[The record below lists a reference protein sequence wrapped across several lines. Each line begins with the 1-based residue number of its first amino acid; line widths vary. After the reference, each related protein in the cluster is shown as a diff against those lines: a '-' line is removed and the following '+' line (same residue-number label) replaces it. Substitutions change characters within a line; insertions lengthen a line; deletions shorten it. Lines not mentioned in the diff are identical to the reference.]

1 VRRPGRERGFSLVE
15 LAIVLTVIA
24 ILSVAILRSQT
35 VLDRA
40 AVAEAIAAIKD
51 LRAAVATFRQRYRYL
66 PGDFPVDAAHPEIP
80 DVRGD
85 CRMGGSGG
93 GNGNGDIESP
103 GESMC
108 ASEQLIRAGLIRG
121 DPIAPIETR
130 LGAVSLKRTAD
141 AGVSFSNQPQ
151 IRNVLVFGD
160 VPCDVALEIDRKID
174 DGLLSAGSV
183 RADDACLA
191 PGSEKTRL
199 QHFAVAL

>member
-1 VRRPGRERGFSLVE
+1 MRRPGREGGFSLVE

-40 AVAEAIAAIKD
+40 AVAEAIAEIKD

-66 PGDFPVDAAHPEIP
+66 PGDFPVDAEIP

-93 GNGNGDIESP
+93 GNGNGDIEQN
-103 GESMC
+103 ESRC

-121 DPIAPIETR
+121 DPDEQIKTR

-151 IRNVLVFGD
+151 IRNVLVFD
-160 VPCDVALEIDRKID
+160 NVPCDVALEIDRKID

-199 QHFAVAL
+199 RHFAVAL

>member
-1 VRRPGRERGFSLVE
+1 MRRPGRERGFSLVE

-66 PGDFPVDAAHPEIP
+66 PGDFPVDKNHPEIP
-80 DVRGD
+80 GVRGD
-85 CRMGGSGG
+85 CRRGGSGG
-93 GNGNGDIESP
+93 GNGNGDIEQN
-103 GESMC
+103 ESRC

-121 DPIAPIETR
+121 DPDEQIKTR

-141 AGVSFSNQPQ
+141 AGVSFSNPPQ
-151 IRNVLVFGD
+151 IRNVLVFD
-160 VPCDVALEIDRKID
+160 NVPCDVALEIDRKID

-199 QHFAVAL
+199 RHFAVAL